1 VTEHSATN
9 PAAAGGFAIGMAELL
24 LERAHDERTA
34 LLFGD
39 QRWSWR
45 EFVQAAAVRAS
56 LALEQRSAGPFH
68 IGLLMENAPEYLF
81 WLAGAALSGATV
93 VGINPTRRG
102 AELAGDIAHADCQ
115 LYVTD
120 SAGAATLSELSAD
133 LAATRIHVVGSQ
145 AYAAVLAAHASATP
159 PPPPDPAALVML
171 LFTSGSTS
179 APKLVKC
186 STGRLAYLGARA
198 AQRYEFSRDDVCYC
212 AMPLFHGNATMGV
225 WAPAVTVGAA
235 MALAPRF
242 SARAFLPDIQRY
254 EATFFNYVGK
264 SLSYILATPER
275 PQERENSLRLGYGT
289 EASWKDIETFTRRF
303 GCPLVEGFGM
313 SEGGGLQIRWS
324 PDGPRDSIGKP
335 AFPSIRIVDP
345 ATNAPCPPAIFDAD
359 GHFTNADEAIGEMV
373 NTEGLSLFEGYYRN
387 PEAEAERTRGGWFWS
402 GDLAYRDSGGWYFFA
417 GRASDRLRV
426 DSENFAAAPVER
438 ILFRHPFVR
447 GAAVY
452 ATPDPDGGDAVMAAL
467 ELTDGSRFDPSDFEA
482 FLAGQN
488 DLGSKW
494 MPRFIRIVDQI
505 PLTGSNKVR
514 KAPLRQERW
523 STTDPIWWRPDARAN
538 GWMPMTDADKSTY
551 DARFVARGRE
561 AALR

>member
-1 VTEHSATN
+1 MPESSTQSLGN
-9 PAAAGGFAIGMAELL
+9 AGGFATGMAELL
-24 LERAHDERTA
+24 LARADDERTA

-45 EFVQAAAVRAS
+45 EFVQAAAVRAAI
-56 LALEQRSAGPFH
+56 ALEQRSPGPFH
-68 IGLLMENAPEYLF
+68 VGLLMENRPEYLF

-120 SAGAATLSELSAD
+120 KAGAATLAEVSSDQPAGRVHDVDSAEYEQL
-133 LAATRIHVVGSQ
+133 LAVHAE
-145 AYAAVLAAHASATP
+145 AVP
-159 PPPPDPAALVML
+159 PPPPDPSALVML

-198 AQRYEFSRDDVCYC
+198 AERYAFSPDDVCYC

-254 EATFFNYVGK
+254 DATFFNYVGK

-275 PQERENSLRLGYGT
+275 SEERDNRLRLGYGT

-335 AFPSIRIVDP
+335 AFASIRIVDP
-345 ATNAPCPPAIFDAD
+345 ETGEECPPALFDDD
-359 GHFTNADEAIGEMV
+359 GHLSNAEQAIGEMV
-373 NTEGLSLFEGYYRN
+373 NTEGLPLFEGYYRN
-387 PEAEAERTRGGWFWS
+387 PEAEAERTRRGWFWS
-402 GDLAYRDSGGWYFFA
+402 GDLAYHDGDGWYFFA

-426 DSENFAAAPVER
+426 DSENFTAAPVER
-438 ILFRHPFVR
+438 ILFRHPAVR

-452 ATPDPDGGDAVMAAL
+452 AAPDPDGGDAVMAAL
-467 ELTDGSRFDPSDFEA
+467 ELTDGAGFDPLDFEA
-482 FLAGQN
+482 FLAAQS
-488 DLGSKW
+488 DLGPKW
-494 MPRFIRIVDQI
+494 MPRFVRIVEQI

-514 KAPLRQERW
+514 KAPLRQQRW
-523 STTDPIWWRPDARAN
+523 TTTDPIWWRPDARSN
-538 GWMPMTDADKSTY
+538 TWQPMTSADKAAH

>member
-1 VTEHSATN
+1 VAERAPENAAVT
-9 PAAAGGFAIGMAELL
+9 GGFATGMAELL
-24 LERAHDERTA
+24 LARAQDEGTA
-34 LLFGD
+34 LLFGS

-45 EFVQAAAVRAS
+45 EFVQAAAVRADI
-56 LALEQRSAGPFH
+56 ALEQRSPGPFH
-68 IGLLMENAPEYLF
+68 IGLLMDNRPEYLC

-120 SAGAATLSELSAD
+120 PAGAATLAEVETE
-133 LAATRIHVVGSQ
+133 LAADRVHNVESPR
-145 AYAAVLAAHASATP
+145 YAQLLAAHECAALP
-159 PPPPDPAALVML
+159 APPDPATLLML

-186 STGRLAYLGARA
+186 STGRLAYLGSRA
-198 AQRYEFSRDDVCYC
+198 AERYEFSAEDICYC

-275 PQERENSLRLGYGT
+275 PDESDNRLRLGYGT
-289 EASWKDIETFTRRF
+289 EASWKDIESFTRRF

-324 PDGPRDSIGKP
+324 SEGPRDSIGKP
-335 AFPSIRIVDP
+335 AFPTIHIVDP
-345 ATNAPCPPAIFDAD
+345 ETGAECPPAIFDAD
-359 GHFTNADEAIGEMV
+359 GHLTNAEQAIGELV
-373 NTEGLSLFEGYYRN
+373 NTEGLALFEGYYRN
-387 PEAEAERTRGGWFWS
+387 PEAEAERTRRGWFWS
-402 GDLAYRDSGGWYFFA
+402 GDLAYRDADGWYFFA

-426 DSENFAAAPVER
+426 DSENFTAAPVER
-438 ILFRHPFVR
+438 ILFRYPMVR

-452 ATPDPDGGDAVMAAL
+452 AAPDPEGGDAVMAAL
-467 ELTDGSRFDPSDFEA
+467 ELVEGHTFDPADFEA
-482 FLAGQN
+482 FLGAQP
-488 DLGSKW
+488 DLGPKW
-494 MPRFIRIVDQI
+494 VPRLVRIVEQI

-514 KAPLRQERW
+514 KTPLRQQRW
-523 STTDPIWWRPDARAN
+523 ATTDPVWWRSDARSHA
-538 GWMPMTDADKSTY
+538 WTRMTDADKADH
-551 DARFVARGRE
+551 DAQFVARGRE

>member
-1 VTEHSATN
+1 
-9 PAAAGGFAIGMAELL
+9 MAELL
-24 LERAHDERTA
+24 LSRAADESTA

-45 EFVQAAAVRAS
+45 EFVHAATARAAI
-56 LALEQRSAGPFH
+56 ALEQRSPGPFH
-68 IGLLMENAPEYLF
+68 IGLLMDNRPEYLF

-102 AELAGDIAHADCQ
+102 VELAGDIAHADCQ
-115 LYVTD
+115 LYVAD
-120 SAGAATLSELSAD
+120 RAGAATLAELPTPIA
-133 LAATRIHVVGSQ
+133 
-145 AYAAVLAAHASATP
+145 AAHVHDVETP
-159 PPPPDPAALVML
+159 EYEKLLQAHNGAEPPAPPDPATLLML

-186 STGRLAYLGARA
+186 STGRLAYLGQRA
-198 AQRYEFSRDDVCYC
+198 AERYEFSPDDVCYC

-254 EATFFNYVGK
+254 RATFFNYVGK

-275 PQERENSLRLGYGT
+275 PEEHDNWLRLGYGT

-324 PDGPRDSIGKP
+324 PEGPRDSIGKP
-335 AFPSIRIVDP
+335 AFATIRIVDP
-345 ATNAPCPPAIFDAD
+345 ETGRECPPATFDAD
-359 GHFTNADEAIGEMV
+359 GHLTNAADAIGELV
-373 NTEGLSLFEGYYRN
+373 NTEGLALFEGYYRN
-387 PEAEAERTRGGWFWS
+387 PEAEAERSRGGWFWS
-402 GDLAYRDSGGWYFFA
+402 GDLAYRDADGWYYFA
-417 GRASDRLRV
+417 GRASDRIRV
-426 DSENFAAAPVER
+426 DSENFTAAPIER
-438 ILFRHPFVR
+438 ILFRHPAVR

-452 ATPDPDGGDAVMAAL
+452 AVPDPDGGDAVMAAL
-467 ELTDGSRFDPSDFEA
+467 ELVDGARFDPAEFEL
-482 FLAGQN
+482 FLAAQS
-488 DLGSKW
+488 DLGTKW
-494 MPRFIRIVDQI
+494 VPRLVRIVDQI

-514 KAPLRQERW
+514 KVPLRHERW
-523 STTDPIWWRPDARAN
+523 DTTDPVWWRADARSSS
-538 GWMPMTDADKSTY
+538 WSPMTGDDKAAF